1 MPPQEETMPRE
12 ARRFDPELLGAAFAV
27 VEEGVSSGE
36 LPSGVL
42 AVATGEKTVRLE
54 AFGPVKTDSL
64 FLLASISKPIFA
76 TAVMR
81 LVERGR
87 IRLNDPVAAIIPE
100 FAVRGKEDVRLWHL
114 LTHTSGLDEASGL
127 GLWGHADRAALTAAS
142 IQAPLRFRPGSQYG
156 YCNASFFVMGELI
169 RRLSGRDDAAYLREE
184 VLEPLGMRDT
194 SYQPPDSPRVV
205 PVQALPWPQDPTL
218 EYFRGL
224 RWGAAGLWSTAE
236 DLIRFGQAFLG
247 GGAANGQRVLAPA
260 TVRAMT
266 TLQTGDMVETR
277 ALGDGPAYYGL
288 GFGKTGPDNS
298 GGPSTE
304 LRSSE
309 GFGHGGATGTS
320 LWVEPE
326 LDLVVVFLTN
336 RWGLDAPHAS
346 RALNAAIAAASVS

>member
-1 MPPQEETMPRE
+1 MPRE
-12 ARRFDPELLGAAFAV
+12 ARGLDAELLDAAFAAV
-27 VEEGVSSGE
+27 DEGVRSGE

-42 AVATGEKTVRLE
+42 AVARGDRTARLE
-54 AFGPVKTDSL
+54 AFGPVKTDSV

-87 IRLNDPVAAIIPE
+87 MRLNDPVAKVIPE
-100 FAVRGKEDVRLWHL
+100 FACQGKEDVRLWHL
-114 LTHTSGLDEASGL
+114 LTHTSGLDELSGL
-127 GLWGHADRAALTAAS
+127 SLWGQADRAGLIAAA

-169 RRLSGRDDAAYLREE
+169 RRLTGRDDVTYLREG
-184 VLEPLGMRDT
+184 VLERLGMRDT
-194 SYQPPDSPRVV
+194 SYQPPASPRVA
-205 PVQALPWPQDPTL
+205 PVHGSPWPRDPHF
-218 EYFRGL
+218 EYFSSL
-224 RWGAAGLWSTAE
+224 SWGAAGLWSTAD
-236 DLIRFGQAFLG
+236 DLVRFGQAFLG
-247 GGAANGQRVLAPA
+247 GGALDGQRVLAPA

-288 GFGKTGPDNS
+288 GFGKTGPDNA

-304 LRSSE
+304 LRTAE
-309 GFGHGGATGTS
+309 GFGHGGATGTA

-346 RALNAAIAAASVS
+346 RAVNAAIAAATT